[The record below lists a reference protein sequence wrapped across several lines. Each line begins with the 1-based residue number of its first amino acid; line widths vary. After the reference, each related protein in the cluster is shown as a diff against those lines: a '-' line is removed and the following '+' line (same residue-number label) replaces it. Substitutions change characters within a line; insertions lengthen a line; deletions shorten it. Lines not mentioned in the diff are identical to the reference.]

1 MAGFDPNLDNEL
13 FGEDITLGNQRL
25 KVAVMSYNDGMPK
38 LQIVRE
44 RLKEDG
50 TGTFAKLGRMTL
62 EEVEVVMPLMQK
74 AKKFM
79 EQNKPAE
86 EAEESPEEK
95 TEGKE

>member
-13 FGEDITLGNQRL
+13 FGEDITLDNQRL

-62 EEVEVVMPLMQK
+62 DEVTAVLPLMQK
-74 AKKFM
+74 AKEFM
-79 EQNKPAE
+79 EQNKPE
-86 EAEESPEEK
+86 EKEEEPEAKEESE
-95 TEGKE
+95 